1 MTKIRLH
8 YIWTQEDLT
17 DTGNLTKEGPSYLR
31 LAPRQAPRPKIMSR
45 IMPQR
50 QIPESID
57 PSVRDA
63 VHALIHD
70 IAAKSEG
77 KLEIKLSHTEGLST
91 DGLYADPKLPSLNPL
106 ANDKILKTEIAHVH
120 PVDNSLH
127 VWLSEADA
135 RLVVENGWGQRF
147 PLKCVHP
154 GWVMVYAPQNSDEVA
169 VVEDIIKAG
178 VSWVTGN
185 SVSA

>member
-106 ANDKILKTEIAHVH
+106 ANDK
-120 PVDNSLH
+120 
-127 VWLSEADA
+127 
-135 RLVVENGWGQRF
+135 
-147 PLKCVHP
+147 
-154 GWVMVYAPQNSDEVA
+154 
-169 VVEDIIKAG
+169 
-178 VSWVTGN
+178 
-185 SVSA
+185 